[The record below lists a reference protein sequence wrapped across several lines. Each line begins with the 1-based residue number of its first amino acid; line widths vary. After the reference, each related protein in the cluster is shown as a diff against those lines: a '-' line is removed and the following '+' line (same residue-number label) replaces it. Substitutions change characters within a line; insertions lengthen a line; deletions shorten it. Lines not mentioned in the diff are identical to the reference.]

1 MDFEPG
7 ISCVFVAP
15 GRTGAQKKFRVQR
28 ITDCRYVIEL
38 EGDNKEVLD
47 PMTKA
52 TLKILEEMAKAGKL
66 TLLSHDEAHNR
77 FAALRK
83 HIAEGD
89 KLVEELKR
97 RPRRNRK

>member
-1 MDFEPG
+1 
-7 ISCVFVAP
+7 
-15 GRTGAQKKFRVQR
+15 
-28 ITDCRYVIEL
+28 
-38 EGDNKEVLD
+38 
-47 PMTKA
+47 MTKA